1 MVPSVR
7 NIESFQS
14 LCSSIRLVTMIKFL
28 RPISYVHSIRS
39 FFFPPVNFS
48 LEQNVFLNR
57 ESDSCF
63 FFFQAHINLG
73 KKGYQVPRS
82 GTIQVT
88 LLNPLGTVVKMFVV
102 LYDLSDMPPR
112 SHTFLR
118 QRTLRDKT
126 LRYLVHLRCV
136 SIKFY
141 SFCKF

>member
-1 MVPSVR
+1 
-7 NIESFQS
+7 
-14 LCSSIRLVTMIKFL
+14 MIHVIIL
-28 RPISYVHSIRS
+28 
-39 FFFPPVNFS
+39 
-48 LEQNVFLNR
+48 
-57 ESDSCF
+57 
-63 FFFQAHINLG
+63 QAHINLE

-126 LRYLVHLRCV
+126 LRYLVHLRYV
-136 SIKFY
+136 SFVYLNNFKNKLY
-141 SFCKF
+141 KQSDHCRPMYKL

>member
-1 MVPSVR
+1 MDS
-7 NIESFQS
+7 S
-14 LCSSIRLVTMIKFL
+14 LFTTIL
-28 RPISYVHSIRS
+28 
-39 FFFPPVNFS
+39 
-48 LEQNVFLNR
+48 
-57 ESDSCF
+57 
-63 FFFQAHINLG
+63 QAHINLE

-126 LRYLVHLRCV
+126 LRYLVHLRYVPFV
-136 SIKFY
+136 SKWL
-141 SFCKF
+141 

>member
-1 MVPSVR
+1 MYILYVP
-7 NIESFQS
+7 
-14 LCSSIRLVTMIKFL
+14 
-28 RPISYVHSIRS
+28 
-39 FFFPPVNFS
+39 FFFPPLIF
-48 LEQNVFLNR
+48 EQNVFLNR

-136 SIKFY
+136 SIKRIKFY